1 MSKGALQKLEEDLS
15 EFARE
20 RDWEQFHNPK
30 NLAMALSG
38 EVGELIAEFQWLTPE
53 ESKKVMASDSA
64 QQVRIEIADVFIYLV
79 RLADILDID
88 LFEVASEK
96 ISMNAEKYPS

>member
-38 EVGELIAEFQWLTPE
+38 EVGELIAEFQWLTSE

>member
-20 RDWEQFHNPK
+20 RDWEQFHSPK
-30 NLAMALSG
+30 NLAMVLSG
-38 EVGELIAEFQWLTPE
+38 EVGELIAEFQWLTSE